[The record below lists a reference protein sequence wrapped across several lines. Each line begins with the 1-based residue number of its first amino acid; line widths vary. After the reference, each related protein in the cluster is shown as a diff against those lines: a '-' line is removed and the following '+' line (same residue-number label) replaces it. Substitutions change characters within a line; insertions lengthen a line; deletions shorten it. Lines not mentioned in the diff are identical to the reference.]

1 MNEQNEE
8 KQEVK
13 KGRKIGRFFWLIL
26 GFIGLVLGALG
37 AVLPILPT
45 VPFLMI
51 SLFGFGKSSEKLHRW
66 FISTKLYKNNLESFV
81 KGKGMTWK
89 TKIKIMVT
97 VTLLMGF
104 GFFMMFRKALYI
116 PCDILGAVWLIHIL
130 YFFFGVKKYKQ
141 KDETLKN
148 EENANL
154 DPQQNDSGI

>member
-1 MNEQNEE
+1 MNERNEE
-8 KQEVK
+8 KQTVK
-13 KGRKIGRFFWLIL
+13 KKFKISKIFWIIL
-26 GFIGLVLGALG
+26 GFIGLVFGTLG

-51 SLFGFGKSSEKLHRW
+51 SLFSFGKSSEKLHRW

-81 KGKGMTWK
+81 KGQGMTWK

-116 PCDILGAVWLIHIL
+116 PCAILGVVWLIHIL
-130 YFFFGVKKYKQ
+130 YFVFGVKKYKQ

-148 EENANL
+148 EENAYL
-154 DPQQNDSGI
+154 DPQRYDSGI